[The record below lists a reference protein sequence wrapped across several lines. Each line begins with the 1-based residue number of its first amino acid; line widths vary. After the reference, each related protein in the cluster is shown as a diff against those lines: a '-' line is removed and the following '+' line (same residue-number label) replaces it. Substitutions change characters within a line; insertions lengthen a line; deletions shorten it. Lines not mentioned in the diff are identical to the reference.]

1 MKKRALLLGV
11 GLLALSAT
19 TADADVPV
27 IDSASIFQQ
36 IQQLATALKGYVL
49 QAKQYVGEE
58 LSWAVQAQQYAMQA
72 QQYAT
77 EAAQLL
83 AFVHNPALGQAM
95 GLLNMAGLG
104 SSMPVSPYA
113 VMGLVN
119 GTAFGAGGV
128 PNIAGIFAPLAA
140 LSNSAYAANHVYSP
154 TDGSWNSQQLIAS
167 GNAIA
172 GTQGTALASYQQ
184 MQNHEPAMQAIRDRL
199 ATATTPKD
207 VQDAQAQIELENL
220 WTTNQNAS
228 LTALAI
234 TSQTQ
239 DAARIQR
246 DNESLDAGIDAFLAQ
261 AKAAGEGL

>member
-1 MKKRALLLGV
+1 MKKRSLLVGA
-11 GLLALSAT
+11 GLLVLSGSIAE
-19 TADADVPV
+19 ADVPV
-27 IDSASIFQQ
+27 IDATSVFQQ
-36 IQQLATALKGYVL
+36 IQQLLTATKEYALQV
-49 QAKQYVGEE
+49 KQYVGEQ

-119 GTAFGAGGV
+119 GTAFGGNGI

-140 LSNSAYAANHVYSP
+140 LSNTAYATNHVYSP
-154 TDGSWNSQQLIAS
+154 TDGSWNSQQLINS
-167 GNAIA
+167 GNAIS

-184 MQNHEPAMQAIRDRL
+184 LQNHEPAMQALRDRL

-207 VQDAQAQIELENL
+207 VQDAQAQTELESL
-220 WTTNQNAS
+220 WTANQNAS

-234 TSQTQ
+234 TNQTQ
-239 DAARIQR
+239 DAARVQR
-246 DNESLDAGIDAFLAQ
+246 DNEGLDKGIDQFVTQ
-261 AKAAGEGL
+261 AAGQPL